1 MIRKHKVENLLFERS
16 IRSLYENGK
25 LSFKNL
31 KEALSK
37 TSNFVLEKQELPKGK
52 KVLLSYN
59 IKEGKLL
66 IANNPSEIKE
76 KYKNI
81 NEYLKTCEN
90 LKEEIFYSLNNLEK
104 NINSMNQEEQESIF
118 GSDNNIF
125 YTIEI
130 ILKPDNAFN
139 YNTKHFNVLPDGHGE
154 YDKSGKMIVKEVT
167 IQVNKFNDLLTE
179 WQNKL
184 KYENY
189 TNEVAAIRKLREHE
203 NQEYYNYAVN
213 KIDNSLSNTNSYIGN
228 SKFVLGDDSTIDDY
242 ILSRVYILL
251 NALLEKSNTGSYNPL
266 SKMNIAKRVLG
277 IKGIGS
283 QDIYNKLE
291 VPQREYIRNNIL
303 NDFSKKEILKN
314 AIKPI
319 EEIIINYSINL
330 LKTIQAYMLL
340 TNNTSFNRLN
350 KQINNSINYINT
362 SNSFL
367 GLKNE
372 LKNLKHLDKYTN
384 NKEFSFYYDG
394 EVYKPSG
401 FYKPINEL
409 LNVFKPFTES
419 SLEKKVIDE
428 NNIEKIINE
437 TITKRGNKYCLL
449 SKKTKRNL
457 GCYNSKQAVRNREK
471 QINYF
476 KSVKEMST
484 AGGASSAAQGY
495 AVKKQDLES

>member
-1 MIRKHKVENLLFERS
+1 MENLLFERS
-16 IRSLYENGK
+16 IKSLYENGK
-25 LSFKNL
+25 LSFKDL
-31 KEALSK
+31 KETLSK
-37 TSNFVLEKQELPKGK
+37 TSNFILEKQDLPKGK

-59 IKEGKLL
+59 INEGKLL
-66 IANNPSEIKE
+66 IANNPSEIKQG
-76 KYKNI
+76 YKKI
-81 NEYLKTCEN
+81 NEYIKTCEN

>member
-1 MIRKHKVENLLFERS
+1 VENLLFERS
-16 IRSLYENGK
+16 IKSLYENGK
-25 LSFKNL
+25 LSFKDL
-31 KEALSK
+31 KETLSK
-37 TSNFVLEKQELPKGK
+37 TSNFILEKQDLPKGK

-59 IKEGKLL
+59 INEGKLL
-66 IANNPSEIKE
+66 IANNPSEIKQG
-76 KYKNI
+76 YKKI
-81 NEYLKTCEN
+81 NEYIKTCEN
-90 LKEEIFYSLNNLEK
+90 LKEEIYYSLNNLEK
-104 NINSMNQEEQESIF
+104 NISSMNQEDQENIF
-118 GSDNNIF
+118 GPDNNIF
-125 YTIEI
+125 YKIEI
-130 ILKPDNAFN
+130 VLKPDNAFN

-394 EVYKPSG
+394 EIYKPSG

-419 SLEKKVIDE
+419 SLEKKIIDE

-457 GCYNSKQAVRNREK
+457 GCYNTKQAARNREK

>member
-1 MIRKHKVENLLFERS
+1 VENLLFERS
-16 IRSLYENGK
+16 IKSLYENGK
-25 LSFKNL
+25 LSFKDL
-31 KEALSK
+31 KETLSK
-37 TSNFVLEKQELPKGK
+37 TSNFILEKQDLPKGK

-59 IKEGKLL
+59 INEGKLL
-66 IANNPSEIKE
+66 IANNPSEIKQG
-76 KYKNI
+76 YKKI
-81 NEYLKTCEN
+81 NEYIKTCEN
-90 LKEEIFYSLNNLEK
+90 LKEEIYYSLNNLEK
-104 NINSMNQEEQESIF
+104 NISSMNQEDQENVF
-118 GSDNNIF
+118 GPDNNIF
-125 YTIEI
+125 YKIEI
-130 ILKPDNAFN
+130 VLKPDNAFN

>member
-1 MIRKHKVENLLFERS
+1 MENLLFERS
-16 IRSLYENGK
+16 IKSLYENGK
-25 LSFKNL
+25 LSFKDL
-31 KEALSK
+31 KETLSK
-37 TSNFVLEKQELPKGK
+37 TSNFILEKQDLPKGK

-59 IKEGKLL
+59 INEGKLL
-66 IANNPSEIKE
+66 IANNPSEIKQG
-76 KYKNI
+76 YKKI
-81 NEYLKTCEN
+81 NEYIKTCEN
-90 LKEEIFYSLNNLEK
+90 LKEEIYYSLNNLEK
-104 NINSMNQEEQESIF
+104 NISSMNQEDQENVF
-118 GSDNNIF
+118 GPDNNIF
-125 YTIEI
+125 YKIEI
-130 ILKPDNAFN
+130 VLKPDNAFN

>member
-1 MIRKHKVENLLFERS
+1 VENLLFERS
-16 IRSLYENGK
+16 IKSLYENGK
-25 LSFKNL
+25 LSFKDL
-31 KEALSK
+31 KETLSK
-37 TSNFVLEKQELPKGK
+37 TSNFILEKQDLPKGK

-59 IKEGKLL
+59 INEGKLL
-66 IANNPSEIKE
+66 IANNPSEIKQG
-76 KYKNI
+76 YKKI
-81 NEYLKTCEN
+81 NEYIKTCEN
-90 LKEEIFYSLNNLEK
+90 LKEEIYYSLNNLEK
-104 NINSMNQEEQESIF
+104 NISSMNQEDQENIF
-118 GSDNNIF
+118 GPDNNIF
-125 YTIEI
+125 YKIEI
-130 ILKPDNAFN
+130 VLKPDNAFN

>member
-1 MIRKHKVENLLFERS
+1 
-16 IRSLYENGK
+16 
-25 LSFKNL
+25 
-31 KEALSK
+31 
-37 TSNFVLEKQELPKGK
+37 
-52 KVLLSYN
+52 
-59 IKEGKLL
+59 
-66 IANNPSEIKE
+66 
-76 KYKNI
+76 
-81 NEYLKTCEN
+81 
-90 LKEEIFYSLNNLEK
+90 
-104 NINSMNQEEQESIF
+104 
-118 GSDNNIF
+118 
-125 YTIEI
+125 
-130 ILKPDNAFN
+130 
-139 YNTKHFNVLPDGHGE
+139 
-154 YDKSGKMIVKEVT
+154 
-167 IQVNKFNDLLTE
+167 
-179 WQNKL
+179 
-184 KYENY
+184 
-189 TNEVAAIRKLREHE
+189 
-203 NQEYYNYAVN
+203 
-213 KIDNSLSNTNSYIGN
+213 
-228 SKFVLGDDSTIDDY
+228 
-242 ILSRVYILL
+242 
-251 NALLEKSNTGSYNPL
+251 
-266 SKMNIAKRVLG
+266 MNIAKRVLG

>member
-1 MIRKHKVENLLFERS
+1 MENLLFERS

>member
-1 MIRKHKVENLLFERS
+1 MENLLFERS
-16 IRSLYENGK
+16 IKSLYENGK
-25 LSFKNL
+25 LSFKDL
-31 KEALSK
+31 KETLSK
-37 TSNFVLEKQELPKGK
+37 TSNFILEKQDLPKGK

-59 IKEGKLL
+59 INEGKLL
-66 IANNPSEIKE
+66 IANNPSEIKQG
-76 KYKNI
+76 YKKI
-81 NEYLKTCEN
+81 NEYIKTCEN
-90 LKEEIFYSLNNLEK
+90 LKEEIYYSLNNLEK
-104 NINSMNQEEQESIF
+104 NISSMNQEDQENIF
-118 GSDNNIF
+118 GPDNNIF
-125 YTIEI
+125 YKIEI
-130 ILKPDNAFN
+130 VLKPDNAFN

>member
-1 MIRKHKVENLLFERS
+1 MENLLFERS
-16 IRSLYENGK
+16 IKSLYENGK
-25 LSFKNL
+25 LSFKDL
-31 KEALSK
+31 KETLSK
-37 TSNFVLEKQELPKGK
+37 TSNFILEKQDLPKGK

-59 IKEGKLL
+59 INEGKLL
-66 IANNPSEIKE
+66 IANNPSEIKQG
-76 KYKNI
+76 YKKI
-81 NEYLKTCEN
+81 NEYIKTCEN
-90 LKEEIFYSLNNLEK
+90 LKEEIYYSLNNLEK
-104 NINSMNQEEQESIF
+104 NISSMNQEDQENIF
-118 GSDNNIF
+118 GPDNNIF
-125 YTIEI
+125 YKIEI
-130 ILKPDNAFN
+130 VLKPDNAFN

-394 EVYKPSG
+394 EIYKPSG

-419 SLEKKVIDE
+419 SLEKKIIDE

-457 GCYNSKQAVRNREK
+457 GCYNTKQAARNREK